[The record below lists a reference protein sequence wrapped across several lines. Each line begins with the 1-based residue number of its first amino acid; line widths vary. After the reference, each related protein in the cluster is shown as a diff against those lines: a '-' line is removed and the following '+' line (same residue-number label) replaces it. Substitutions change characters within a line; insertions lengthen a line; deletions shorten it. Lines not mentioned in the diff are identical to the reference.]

1 MITIGKPAPA
11 FTLDDQSGATHSL
24 QDLKGKHTL
33 IYFYPKDD
41 TPGCTAQACSL
52 RDNLED
58 LKELG
63 VEVYGVSGD
72 SVESHKK
79 FAEKYKL
86 PFPVLADPD
95 KAMIEAYGAYGERS
109 MYGRKFMGIIR
120 SAVLIGP
127 DLNVEAH
134 WPKIQPLKTVPTVK
148 DWMQNHDA
156 HQ

>member
-1 MITIGKPAPA
+1 MITVGKPAPD
-11 FTLDDQSGATHSL
+11 FTLQDQSGTAHAL
-24 QDLKGKHTL
+24 KDLNGKHTL

-79 FAEKYKL
+79 FAEKYNL
-86 PFPVLADPD
+86 PFPVLSDPD
-95 KAMIEAYGAYGERS
+95 KKMIEAYGAYGERS

-120 SAVLIGP
+120 SAILIGP
-127 DLNVEAH
+127 DLTVEAH

-148 DWMQNHDA
+148 EWMQDHS
-156 HQ
+156 H

>member
-1 MITIGKPAPA
+1 MITPGHPAPD
-11 FTLDDQSGATHSL
+11 FSL
-24 QDLKGKHTL
+24 QDQEGKTHNLTNLKGKHTL

-52 RDNLED
+52 RDNLEE

-72 SVESHKK
+72 TVESHKK
-79 FAEKYKL
+79 FAEKYNL
-86 PFPVLADPD
+86 PFPVLSDPN
-95 KAMIEAYGAYGERS
+95 KKMIEAYGAYGERS

-127 DLNVEAH
+127 DLTIEAH

-148 DWMQNHDA
+148 EWMAKHS
-156 HQ
+156 H

>member
-1 MITIGKPAPA
+1 MITVGKPAPD
-11 FTLDDQSGATHSL
+11 FTLEDQSGTAHAL
-24 QDLKGKHTL
+24 KDLNGKHTL

-63 VEVYGVSGD
+63 IEVYGVSGD

-79 FAEKYKL
+79 FAEKYSL
-86 PFPVLADPD
+86 PFPVLSDPD
-95 KAMIEAYGAYGERS
+95 KKIIEAYGAYGERS

-120 SAVLIGP
+120 SAILIGP
-127 DLNVEAH
+127 DLTIEAH

-148 DWMQNHDA
+148 EWMQDHS
-156 HQ
+156 H

>member
-1 MITIGKPAPA
+1 MITIGKPAPD
-11 FTLDDQSGATHSL
+11 FTLQDQEGNTHTL
-24 QDLKGKHTL
+24 ADLKGQHTL

-52 RDNLED
+52 RDNLEE
-58 LKELG
+58 LRELG

-79 FAEKYKL
+79 FAEKYNL
-86 PFPVLADPD
+86 PFPVLSDPERTVID
-95 KAMIEAYGAYGERS
+95 AYGAYGERS

-127 DLNVEAH
+127 DLTIIAH
-134 WPKIQPLKTVPTVK
+134 WPKIQPLKTVPAVRA
-148 DWMQNHDA
+148 WLA
-156 HQ
+156 EHQH

>member
-1 MITIGKPAPA
+1 MITVGKPAPD
-11 FTLDDQSGATHSL
+11 FTLQDQSGTAHAL
-24 QDLKGKHTL
+24 KDLNGKHTL

-63 VEVYGVSGD
+63 IEVYGVSGD

-79 FAEKYKL
+79 FAEKYNL
-86 PFPVLADPD
+86 PFPVLSDPD
-95 KAMIEAYGAYGERS
+95 KKMIEAYGAYGERS

-120 SAVLIGP
+120 SAILIGP
-127 DLNVEAH
+127 DLTVEAH

-148 DWMQNHDA
+148 EWMQDHS
-156 HQ
+156 H